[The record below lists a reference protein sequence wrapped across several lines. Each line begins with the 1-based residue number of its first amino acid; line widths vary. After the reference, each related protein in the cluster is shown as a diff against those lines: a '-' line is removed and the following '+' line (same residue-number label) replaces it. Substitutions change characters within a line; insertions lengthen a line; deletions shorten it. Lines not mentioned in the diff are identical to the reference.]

1 MYKPVY
7 FVAWYAVDGARAWDN
22 DKHVFVPAWQRLYR
36 STWETID
43 AAEKV
48 LRDVREMFPDMAA
61 DICLDSDMKWFD
73 DPEPVKRCRRCGAEI
88 VNGVNGCSLAGDV
101 CFSCRPWNMRPVPVK
116 RPEPSGDYESK
127 ILMMQEAYYED

>member
-22 DKHVFVPAWQRLYR
+22 DKRVFVPAWQRLYR

-61 DICLDSDMKWFD
+61 DICLDSDLKWFD
-73 DPEPVKRCRRCGAEI
+73 DPEPVKRCRLCGDEI
-88 VNGVNGCSLAGDV
+88 VNGVNGCSLAGDI
-101 CFSCRPWNMRPVPVK
+101 CFSCRPWNVK
-116 RPEPSGDYESK
+116 TIPARRADAGADYENM
-127 ILMMQEAYYED
+127 ILAQQEED

>member
-7 FVAWYAVDGARAWDN
+7 FVVWYAGDGARAWDD

-43 AAEKV
+43 AAENV
-48 LRDVREMFPDMAA
+48 LRDVREMFPGLAA
-61 DICLDSDMKWFD
+61 DICLDSDLKWFD
-73 DPEPVKRCRRCGAEI
+73 DPEP
-88 VNGVNGCSLAGDV
+88 
-101 CFSCRPWNMRPVPVK
+101 
-116 RPEPSGDYESK
+116 SGDYENK